1 MAVVEIVSSAVA
13 LLSPYLVKVA
23 EGSAQEAGK
32 NSQEKI
38 KEIYQAIR
46 QKFTG
51 DQDDYAQ
58 QTLKRLEEKPAE
70 KRRQKALE
78 AILEEKLEADSDFAA
93 QLTELVQDTTQG
105 QPVSQFVTQV
115 FGRARVGKIANFG
128 SVTGDVKI

>member
-1 MAVVEIVSSAVA
+1 M
-13 LLSPYLVKVA
+13 
-23 EGSAQEAGK
+23 
-32 NSQEKI
+32 
-38 KEIYQAIR
+38 
-46 QKFTG
+46 
-51 DQDDYAQ
+51 
-58 QTLKRLEEKPAE
+58 EEKPAE
-70 KRRQKALE
+70 KRRQQALE

>member
-32 NSQEKI
+32 NSWEKI
-38 KEIYQAIR
+38 KGIYQAIR
-46 QKFTG
+46 QKFAN
-51 DQDDYAQ
+51 DKDDYAQ

-70 KRRQKALE
+70 KRRQQALE
-78 AILEEKLEADSDFAA
+78 AILEEKLADSDFATRLA
-93 QLTELVQDTTQG
+93 ELVQDTTQG

-115 FGRARVGKIANFG
+115 FGHARVGKIANFG